1 MSLHKYNHGKK
12 KKDGIFFINII
23 FFLRE
28 VNRYKTDHQKTND
41 PSELSGGP
49 FCMIAYYLEKIA
61 LILSMIVRKKLRIR
75 RKKPRIPPCRC
86 ASSPASAGRTEDSET
101 SFPASASQ

>member
-28 VNRYKTDHQKTND
+28 VNRDKTDHQKTND

-49 FCMIAYYLEKIA
+49 F
-61 LILSMIVRKKLRIR
+61 
-75 RKKPRIPPCRC
+75 
-86 ASSPASAGRTEDSET
+86 
-101 SFPASASQ
+101 